1 MSRQFR
7 TFCLAR
13 DSGVRPPS
21 ALRPAPHEVRYMT
34 DDEKRAEI
42 LRLARDYHG
51 ARAQPA
57 FEPGV
62 TYIPPS
68 GKVLDADD
76 CVSLIDASLDMW
88 LTAGRYADQFE
99 EELAAKFGR
108 KHAKLTVSGSA
119 ANLLAFACLTSWK
132 LGEKRIKPG
141 DEVITVAA
149 GFPTTVAPIVQYGC
163 IPVFVDVDVETHN
176 VDVALLEAAITDK
189 TRAVMIAHSLGNPF
203 DVKRVAA
210 LCKQHG
216 LYLIED
222 CCDAFGAY
230 VDGQHV
236 GTFGDVAT
244 LSFYP
249 AHHITMG
256 EGGAVLM
263 NSPMLA
269 KIAESFRDW
278 GRDCYCKPGVDN
290 TCNKRFGWRL
300 GDLPKGYDHKYTYS
314 HIGYNLKVSD
324 MQAAVGVSQLK
335 KLDHFVDRRRENFAG
350 LERRLRARGLD
361 RLFHLPVPTPGTEPS
376 WFGYLL
382 TVRDGSGLVRN
393 AVTRTL
399 EERKVGTRML
409 FAGNLTKQPAF
420 RDVAYRVHGDLTNTD
435 KIMND
440 SFWVGVWPGI
450 DEARLD
456 YMVDTLAA
464 ICEEQLALATA

>member
-1 MSRQFR
+1 MS
-7 TFCLAR
+7 
-13 DSGVRPPS
+13 
-21 ALRPAPHEVRYMT
+21 
-34 DDEKRAEI
+34 DEKRQEI
-42 LRLARDYHG
+42 IRLAREYFA
-51 ARAQPA
+51 ARAQPE
-57 FEPGV
+57 FVPGI

-68 GKVLDADD
+68 GKVMDD
-76 CVSLIDASLDMW
+76 EDCGYLIDASLDMW

-99 EELAAKFGR
+99 EELAVKFGR
-108 KHAKLTVSGSA
+108 RFSKLTVSGSA

-132 LGEKRIKPG
+132 LGDKRIKPG

-149 GFPTTVAPIVQYGC
+149 GFPTTVTPIVQYGC

-176 VDVALLEAAITDK
+176 VDVDLLEAAITPK

-203 DVKRVAA
+203 DVARVAA
-210 LCKQHG
+210 LCKQHN
-216 LYLIED
+216 LWLVED

-230 VDGQHV
+230 VGDQHV

-263 NSPMLA
+263 NSPLLA

-290 TCNKRFGWRL
+290 TCNKRFNWRL
-300 GDLPKGYDHKYTYS
+300 GELPKGYDHKYTYS

-335 KLDHFVDRRRENFAG
+335 KLDHFVERRRENFAG
-350 LERRLRARGLD
+350 LTSRLRARGLD
-361 RLFHLPVPTPGTEPS
+361 RYYHLPVPTPGTNPS

-382 TVRDGSGLVRN
+382 TVRDGTGIERN
-393 AVTRTL
+393 QLTRRL
-399 EERKVGTRML
+399 EDRKVGTRML

-420 RDVAYRVHGDLTNTD
+420 RDVEYRVYGTLERTD

-450 DEARLD
+450 DDARLD
-456 YMVDTLAA
+456 YMVETLQSITDELLAEGQAA
-464 ICEEQLALATA
+464 DLTTA